1 MRAKPDMEPWVNTDK
16 SGLSSFRS
24 GTITR
29 AFVLRFGSAAPLGL
43 NKCIS
48 MLNPGLAPW
57 AMQEYRPYRAHFSE
71 CVVKIGMGG
80 LCVIIVFGLGLR
92 ALLSKCIVKI
102 GMGEGGVLC

>member
-1 MRAKPDMEPWVNTDK
+1 MRAKPEMKPWVHKDK
-16 SGLSSFRS
+16 KIRAPLGAALSA
-24 GTITR
+24 R
-29 AFVLRFGSAAPLGL
+29 AFALRLGSAAPTGL
-43 NKCIS
+43 KKYVS
-48 MLNPGLAPW
+48 MPNPGLAPW